1 MNIFNIFRK
10 QPTPIS
16 MMQNEILP
24 IEAVP
29 GNSSVKEP
37 DFMPKSNADEE
48 VKDIITISY
57 GTGMPIDILYA
68 SIHHDYEQEGY
79 EDALVN
85 SNAEY
90 CKMKENI
97 ILNKLRQLFNQVL
110 LRYRADIRRVDI
122 EITNAK
128 TLFALGTVNIL
139 QAHKDTCEEHINEI
153 NDMIHKLEA
162 QAPEMMIMIDSY
174 RRGFNKGCTAKTVN
188 FLSPNHITH

>member
-1 MNIFNIFRK
+1 MKIFNILK
-10 QPTPIS
+10 KKPTPQVE
-16 MMQNEILP
+16 MQNET
-24 IEAVP
+24 VP
-29 GNSSVKEP
+29 QEIKQETQNAPEPTLQPTSNEENKE
-37 DFMPKSNADEE
+37 
-48 VKDIITISY
+48 IITIQY

-79 EDALVN
+79 QDALIN

-90 CKMKENI
+90 CKTKENI

-110 LRYRADIRRVDI
+110 LRYRADIRKIDT

-128 TLFALGTVNIL
+128 TLFALGTVNML
-139 QAHKDTCEEHINEI
+139 QAHKETCEEHITEI

-174 RRGFNKGCTAKTVN
+174 RRGFNKGCTAKTAN